1 MATENTTSDAAPP
14 QIYTRAE
21 VAKHVSADDLWV
33 VIHRK
38 VYNLSSFLLKHP
50 GGGEILIEVAGEDVT
65 ESFEDLGHS
74 SYARKMMVDYEIG
87 EVEDEPVEP
96 VVDKTSAFWRPWLI
110 PIALGVLATLV
121 YRYFIKAH

>member
-96 VVDKTSAFWRPWLI
+96 VVDKTSQCCN
-110 PIALGVLATLV
+110 VL
-121 YRYFIKAH
+121 